1 MIIPIRVNHNHI
13 EPVHIDDK
21 ILLVNEKNRY
31 DDNIFAAYN
40 STGQKIG
47 YISAKSSSNQ
57 KVNNKMVLADF
68 IGKVWCIAKNQILIQ
83 LD

>member
-1 MIIPIRVNHNHI
+1 MIIPIRVKYNHI
-13 EPVHIDDK
+13 EPIHIDDK
-21 ILLVNEKNRY
+21 ILLVNEKNR
-31 DDNIFAAYN
+31 DSDNIFAAYN

-57 KVNNKMVLADF
+57 KVNNKMVHVDF
-68 IGKVWCIAKNQILIQ
+68 IGKVWCITKHQILIQ